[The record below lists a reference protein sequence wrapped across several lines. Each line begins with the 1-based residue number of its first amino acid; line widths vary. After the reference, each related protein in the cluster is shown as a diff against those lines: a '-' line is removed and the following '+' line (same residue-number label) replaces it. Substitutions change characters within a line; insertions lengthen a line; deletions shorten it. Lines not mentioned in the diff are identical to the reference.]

1 MVYLQNVF
9 SFLTRAHDTKEGA
22 HYCNLPLVGGF
33 KQCSSSQILNF
44 EWKILQV
51 AIFLHIHVDILVILV
66 SYTWG
71 KMQMQLE
78 LSGCSSHTQSK
89 KKKKKVQMRENLS
102 PPMQKKEREKNL
114 EDAH

>member
-33 KQCSSSQILNF
+33 KQCSSLQILNF

-78 LSGCSSHTQSK
+78 LSGCSSHTQTK
-89 KKKKKVQMRENLS
+89 KKKGAN
-102 PPMQKKEREKNL
+102 
-114 EDAH
+114 A